1 MKILMFILRLQVILV
16 ENKEESLS
24 LATERVKL
32 LNLTNVTCVQVC
44 VFLMLRISFII
55 ILFLV

>member
-1 MKILMFILRLQVILV
+1 MFVFLRLQVILV

-24 LATERVKL
+24 LARERVKL

-44 VFLMLRISFII
+44 AFIVIRVFIYNFI
-55 ILFLV
+55 FSV